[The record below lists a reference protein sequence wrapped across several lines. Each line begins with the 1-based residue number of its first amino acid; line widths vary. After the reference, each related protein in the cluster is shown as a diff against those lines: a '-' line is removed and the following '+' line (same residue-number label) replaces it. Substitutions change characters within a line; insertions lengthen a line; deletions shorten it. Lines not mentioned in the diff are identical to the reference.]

1 PYLFVLSV
9 RRPPR
14 SSLCPYTT
22 LFRSGAA
29 TALTCC
35 SPGWRGRD
43 AVCRPDRDPAAASRG
58 TGSSRWTCGGDTRC
72 PVARHHGAGGRCG
85 RAALRGAST
94 DHGADSPV
102 ARGRDRAGCLRLPR
116 DSRLPPAPTG
126 GRRRGWA
133 GRGVPAAG
141 RPPWCRVRPR
151 RPRPFRS
158 RRGVLP
164 RATVGCGG
172 LARPAPAPVTA
183 RAGRVLTAHR
193 AVRPAV

>member
-1 PYLFVLSV
+1 VTRYAVLTGTPQ
-9 RRPPR
+9 RPRVELEVPAGPAGEI
-14 SSLCPYTT
+14 L
-22 LFRSGAA
+22 AA
-29 TALTCC
+29 RL
-35 SPGWRGRD
+35 RD
-43 AVCRPDRDPAAASRG
+43 TMG
-58 TGSSRWTCGGDTRC
+58 L
-72 PVARHHGAGGRCG
+72 GRCG

-94 DHGADSPV
+94 DHGADPPV

-183 RAGRVLTAHR
+183 RAGR
-193 AVRPAV
+193 